1 MKSQKTLI
9 HLFHQSQKR
18 KKNKMLSAL
27 LIAITLALA
36 GVCIA
41 MVGMFRETTYGREL
55 ESYIISR
62 NPQGPGDVER
72 LTVEY
77 QRVQERNYI

>member
-1 MKSQKTLI
+1 
-9 HLFHQSQKR
+9 
-18 KKNKMLSAL
+18 MLSAL
-27 LIAITLALA
+27 FISIVLALA
-36 GVCIA
+36 GVCVA
-41 MVGMFRETTYGREL
+41 MVGMFRETSYGREL

-77 QRVQERNYI
+77 QREQDRKYI